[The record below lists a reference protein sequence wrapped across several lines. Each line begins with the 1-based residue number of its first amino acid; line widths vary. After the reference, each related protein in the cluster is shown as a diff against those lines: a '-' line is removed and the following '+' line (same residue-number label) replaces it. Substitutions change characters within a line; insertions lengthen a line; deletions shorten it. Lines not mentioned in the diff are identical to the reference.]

1 MTCFTDYDPDPIST
15 MRKRRISADSMD
27 SGSSSMLQSGSIRDP
42 TMQSLMTSPSMV
54 SPLAKSDS
62 GKAKRTEKHRHK
74 KKKKHHHCKR
84 KHKHRNNDNNDEEEE
99 DEDESTANDDD
110 EDDDMDEDD
119 SLKIKLDGSFN
130 NTTTYSIRSP
140 MYHNR
145 SEDDDNDTYNTS
157 DSSSSDDD
165 DENKPSTSK
174 KRNVYKH
181 KQNIN
186 PVTGRPLWN
195 WADEGYR
202 RPGSKGKAKKL
213 FHRSVARDNETLNVG
228 DCAVFL
234 STARVDRPYIGQVE
248 LLWET
253 WNGNMMVKVKWFYHP
268 EEIET
273 TGGTVDL
280 RVPGGLFQ
288 SPHTDENDVQTISHK
303 CSVLPLKEYSKMMI
317 SDPVKRKKIYTSSDT
332 YYLAGS
338 YDPTAMS
345 VNFQPGVLRH

>member
-1 MTCFTDYDPDPIST
+1 MSATEHDP
-15 MRKRRISADSMD
+15 
-27 SGSSSMLQSGSIRDP
+27 
-42 TMQSLMTSPSMV
+42 
-54 SPLAKSDS
+54 
-62 GKAKRTEKHRHK
+62 
-74 KKKKHHHCKR
+74 
-84 KHKHRNNDNNDEEEE
+84 
-99 DEDESTANDDD
+99 
-110 EDDDMDEDD
+110 DEDD

-140 MYHNR
+140 MQYQHK
-145 SEDDDNDTYNTS
+145 SEDSNH
-157 DSSSSDDD
+157 DD
-165 DENKPSTSK
+165 DEESEESDEFDEDEDTSGDDSDSESEDEQPK
-174 KRNVYKH
+174 KSQCPRG
-181 KQNIN
+181 IN
-186 PVTGRPLWN
+186 PVTGRPLWH

-213 FHRSVARDNETLNVG
+213 FHRSIARANETLNVG

-253 WNGNMMVKVKWFYHP
+253 WNSNMMVKVKWFYHP

-273 TGGTVDL
+273 TGGMVDL

-303 CSVLPLKEYSKMMI
+303 CSVLPLKEYSRLMI
-317 SDPVKRKKIYTSSDT
+317 SDPAKRKKIYSSSDT

-338 YDPTAMS
+338 YDPTAMT

>member
-1 MTCFTDYDPDPIST
+1 M
-15 MRKRRISADSMD
+15 
-27 SGSSSMLQSGSIRDP
+27 
-42 TMQSLMTSPSMV
+42 
-54 SPLAKSDS
+54 
-62 GKAKRTEKHRHK
+62 
-74 KKKKHHHCKR
+74 
-84 KHKHRNNDNNDEEEE
+84 
-99 DEDESTANDDD
+99 
-110 EDDDMDEDD
+110 
-119 SLKIKLDGSFN
+119 
-130 NTTTYSIRSP
+130 
-140 MYHNR
+140 NR
-145 SEDDDNDTYNTS
+145 G
-157 DSSSSDDD
+157 
-165 DENKPSTSK
+165 
-174 KRNVYKH
+174 
-181 KQNIN
+181 IN

-213 FHRSVARDNETLNVG
+213 FHRSVSRDNETINVG

-234 STARVDRPYIGQVE
+234 STARVDRPYIGNKRGKSLKTLTIILVLYIDTGYLVLAIFAMSVSDRILPLINDLLFTGQVE

-268 EEIET
+268 EEIEIST
-273 TGGTVDL
+273 ADSVDL

-338 YDPTAMS
+338 YDPTAMT

>member
-1 MTCFTDYDPDPIST
+1 
-15 MRKRRISADSMD
+15 MD
-27 SGSSSMLQSGSIRDP
+27 SGSGSHRE
-42 TMQSLMTSPSMV
+42 TMHSLMSSQVMT
-54 SPLAKSDS
+54 SPLAKSDIIS
-62 GKAKRTEKHRHK
+62 GISGVGVCKKKPEKHKHRK
-74 KKKKHHHCKR
+74 KRKHHHCKR
-84 KHKHRNNDNNDEEEE
+84 KHKHRTNDGD
-99 DEDESTANDDD
+99 DDDDDD
-110 EDDDMDEDD
+110 EDHEEGDEDD
-119 SLKIKLDGSFN
+119 DDDDLEDLEDDTLKIKLDGSFN

-145 SEDDDNDTYNTS
+145 SEESNHEDEDDAYDDTSEDDDD
-157 DSSSSDDD
+157 SSSDDD
-165 DENKPSTSK
+165 EMDPDRGGDQEQKPSTSK
-174 KRNVYKH
+174 KLNRG
-181 KQNIN
+181 IN
-186 PVTGRPLWN
+186 PVTGRPLWH

-253 WNGNMMVKVKWFYHP
+253 WNSNMMVKVKWFYHP

-273 TGGTVDL
+273 TVDL

-338 YDPTAMS
+338 YDPTAMT

>member
-1 MTCFTDYDPDPIST
+1 
-15 MRKRRISADSMD
+15 
-27 SGSSSMLQSGSIRDP
+27 
-42 TMQSLMTSPSMV
+42 MV
-54 SPLAKSDS
+54 SVKKKGS
-62 GKAKRTEKHRHK
+62 EKHKHK
-74 KKKKHHHCKR
+74 KKRKHHHCKR
-84 KHKHRNNDNNDEEEE
+84 KHKRHQQRSSGELND
-99 DEDESTANDDD
+99 S
-110 EDDDMDEDD
+110 EDD

-140 MYHNR
+140 MYQHK
-145 SEDDDNDTYNTS
+145 S
-157 DSSSSDDD
+157 DSNHDDSTDYESTSSDS
-165 DENKPSTSK
+165 ESEKSSGK
-174 KRNVYKH
+174 IRVG
-181 KQNIN
+181 IN
-186 PVTGRPLWN
+186 PVTGRPLWQ
-195 WADEGYR
+195 WADEGYK

-213 FHRSVARDNETLNVG
+213 FHRSIAREEETLNVG

-303 CSVLPLKEYSKMMI
+303 CSVLPLKEYSRLMI
-317 SDPVKRKKIYTSSDT
+317 SDPAKRKKIYSSSDT

-338 YDPTAMS
+338 YDPTAMN

>member
-1 MTCFTDYDPDPIST
+1 MNFQIF
-15 MRKRRISADSMD
+15 
-27 SGSSSMLQSGSIRDP
+27 LQ
-42 TMQSLMTSPSMV
+42 M
-54 SPLAKSDS
+54 K
-62 GKAKRTEKHRHK
+62 
-74 KKKKHHHCKR
+74 
-84 KHKHRNNDNNDEEEE
+84 
-99 DEDESTANDDD
+99 
-110 EDDDMDEDD
+110 
-119 SLKIKLDGSFN
+119 
-130 NTTTYSIRSP
+130 
-140 MYHNR
+140 NR
-145 SEDDDNDTYNTS
+145 G
-157 DSSSSDDD
+157 
-165 DENKPSTSK
+165 
-174 KRNVYKH
+174 
-181 KQNIN
+181 IN
-186 PVTGRPLWN
+186 PVTGRPLWH

-213 FHRSVARDNETLNVG
+213 FHRSIARGEANNETLNVG

-288 SPHTDENDVQTISHK
+288 SPHTDENDVQTVSHK
-303 CSVLPLKEYSKMMI
+303 CSVLPLKEYSRLMI
-317 SDPVKRKKIYTSSDT
+317 SDPAKRKKIYSSSDT

-338 YDPTAMS
+338 YDPTAMN

>member
-1 MTCFTDYDPDPIST
+1 MPIFFFFKIALLIFFLLFFSEYDPDPIAT
-15 MRKRRISADSMD
+15 LRKRRISSESID
-27 SGSSSMLQSGSIRDP
+27 SGSGSHRE
-42 TMQSLMTSPSMV
+42 TMHSLMSSQLLA
-54 SPLAKSDS
+54 SPLAKSEPGSS
-62 GKAKRTEKHRHK
+62 GKPTKKSEKHRHK
-74 KKKKHHHCKR
+74 KRKKHHHCKR
-84 KHKHRNNDNNDEEEE
+84 KHKHRNEMEE
-99 DEDESTANDDD
+99 DEDD
-110 EDDDMDEDD
+110 EDHD
-119 SLKIKLDGSFN
+119 LKIKLDGSFN

-145 SEDDDNDTYNTS
+145 SEESNHSEMDDD
-157 DSSSSDDD
+157 DSSEDSNSSEEEDDDD
-165 DENKPSTSK
+165 DEEKPSTSK
-174 KRNVYKH
+174 KLSRPG
-181 KQNIN
+181 IN
-186 PVTGRPLWN
+186 PVTGRPLWH

-213 FHRSVARDNETLNVG
+213 FHRAIARDNETLNVG

-273 TGGTVDL
+273 TEGTVDL

-317 SDPVKRKKIYTSSDT
+317 SDPVKRKKIFTSSDT

-338 YDPTAMS
+338 YDPTTMT
-345 VNFQPGVLRH
+345 VTKFQPGVY